1 MQTSTIEMPTID
13 VTTTDV
19 TTTEMVPPVATSA
32 VLVREAR
39 LSDYDAI
46 AALMQR
52 YGMETYAREDWQGLW
67 KGNPVYERRAGDWPI
82 GWVLESNDSR
92 VVGFSGNIPV
102 ACCFGGKELTAAVTS
117 AWVVDANHRSHSMLL
132 ASKYFAQKNVDL
144 LLNTTAIHVAGQIFR
159 AFHAKP
165 IPVEGLE
172 TALFWVLDYRG
183 FALSS
188 LVRKGVPLSAMVS
201 YPAAAALSVFAA
213 IKGGSSGGRDLPR
226 VNALADFDERFDGL
240 WQQLKERTDVLL
252 SGRDRETLRWHFRR
266 SLRSNGLWIYTHE
279 TEGRLTS
286 YAIFQRQDKADVG
299 LTRMRLV
306 DFQSV
311 DANPLI
317 LDAMMAA
324 ALRRAKAEGV
334 QMLEVLGFSGSVR
347 SRLEKLAPF
356 RRKLP
361 SQLYYYKALSKELK
375 TPLANP
381 QAWQPCSYDGDSSL

>member
-1 MQTSTIEMPTID
+1 MPTSTIEMPATGMPAKEI
-13 VTTTDV
+13 
-19 TTTEMVPPVATSA
+19 VPPSVAGAA
-32 VLVREAR
+32 VVVREAQF
-39 LSDYDAI
+39 SDYDAI

-52 YGMETYAREDWQGLW
+52 YGMESYARADWEGLW
-67 KGNPVYERRAGDWPI
+67 RGNPVYQRRGGDWSL
-82 GWVLESNDSR
+82 GWVLESGDGR

-117 AWVVDANHRSHSMLL
+117 AWVVDADYRSHSMLL

-165 IPVEGLE
+165 IPVQGLE

-183 FALSS
+183 FAASFLA
-188 LVRKGVPLSAMVS
+188 RKGVPLAVMAS
-201 YPAAAALSVFAA
+201 YPMSIALAGAAA
-213 IKGGSSGGRDLPR
+213 IKGGGFSGRDLPG
-226 VNALADFDERFDGL
+226 VKAVEDFDERFDEIWHL
-240 WQQLKERTDVLL
+240 LKARTDVLL
-252 SGRDRETLRWHFRR
+252 SVRDRETLRWHFGR
-266 SLRSNGLWIYTHE
+266 SLKSNGLWIYTLE

-324 ALRRAKAEGV
+324 AMRRAKTEGV
-334 QMLEVLGFSGSVR
+334 QMLEVLGFSGAVR

-356 RRKLP
+356 RRQLP

-375 TPLANP
+375 AQLTNS

>member
-13 VTTTDV
+13 MPAK
-19 TTTEMVPPVATSA
+19 ESAKEIVPPVAGAA
-32 VLVREAR
+32 VLAREAQF
-39 LSDYDAI
+39 SDYDSI

-52 YGMETYAREDWQGLW
+52 YGMETYAREDWEGLW
-67 KGNPVYERRAGDWPI
+67 RGNPVYERRSGDWPI
-82 GWVLESNDSR
+82 GWVLESSDSR

-102 ACCFGGKELTAAVTS
+102 ACSFGGKDLTAAVTS
-117 AWVVDANHRSHSMLL
+117 AWVVDADCRSHSMLL

-188 LVRKGVPLSAMVS
+188 LVRKGVPLAGVAS
-201 YPAAAALSVFAA
+201 YPAGAGLSVLAA
-213 IKGGSSGGRDLPR
+213 IKSRASSGRDLPC
-226 VNALADFDERFDGL
+226 VNAVADFDERFDGL
-240 WQQLKERTDVLL
+240 WQKLKERTDVLF
-252 SGRDRETLRWHFRR
+252 SERDCETLQWHFQR
-266 SLRSNGLWIYTHE
+266 SLRSNGLWIYTYE

-317 LDAMMAA
+317 LDAMIAA
-324 ALRRAKAEGV
+324 GLRRAKAEGV
-334 QMLEVLGFSGSVR
+334 QMLEVLGFSGAVR

-361 SQLYYYKALSKELK
+361 SQLYFYKALSKELK
-375 TPLANP
+375 TRLAAP
-381 QAWQPCSYDGDSSL
+381 QAWQPSSYDGDSSL